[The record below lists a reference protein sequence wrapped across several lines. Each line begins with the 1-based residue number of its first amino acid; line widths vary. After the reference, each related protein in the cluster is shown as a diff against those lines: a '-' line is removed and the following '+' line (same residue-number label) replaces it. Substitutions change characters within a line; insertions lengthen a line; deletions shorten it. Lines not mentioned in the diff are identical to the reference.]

1 MYLLG
6 DVVIADIVN
15 SVDDLDIVEKIC
27 KSINS
32 KLKRIER
39 VQTDCVML
47 VLTAGGNISVFLLAE
62 SHLPVE
68 MRIIV
73 KEVKDSTHIIKPLQR
88 VYNVNDFVERID
100 DNG

>member
-6 DVVIADIVN
+6 NVVIADIIN

-47 VLTAGGNISVFLLAE
+47 ALTLGGNISIFLLAE

-68 MRIIV
+68 IRIIV
-73 KEVKDSTHIIKPLQR
+73 KEVKGSTHIIKPFQR
-88 VYNVNDFVERID
+88 VYALKDFVERID

>member
-6 DVVIADIVN
+6 DIVIADIIN
-15 SVDDLDIVEKIC
+15 SVDDLDIVENIC

-47 VLTAGGNISVFLLAE
+47 TLTLGGNISVFLLAE

-68 MRIIV
+68 IRIVV
-73 KEVKDSTHIIKPLQR
+73 KEVKGSTHIIKPFQR
-88 VYNVNDFVERID
+88 VYALKDFVERID